1 MFADRFV
8 AIYFRRHIS
17 QQQEIELC
25 DQSALL
31 YTMKFNTYINPSME
45 TATKQF
51 EAVDLNNQGQMLNR
65 QHRYQEALP
74 LFQKAL
80 RLKIEAFGSHSIQAA
95 LSYNS
100 LGECYLK
107 LGNHQLARENFE
119 KALAYRQTEGE
130 CMDTRVTRDNL
141 GRVCE
146 ELGDRQGAR
155 MHRREGANLCGNDEC
170 SANPPGAQTRLPACA
185 KCKAI
190 FYCCASCQRVDWPRH
205 KKYCTI
211 LQSSNP

>member
-1 MFADRFV
+1 MFADRLRSFC
-8 AIYFRRHIS
+8 RHRS
-17 QQQEIELC
+17 QREPQIELC
-25 DQSALL
+25 DINIYFKHPL

-107 LGNHQLARENFE
+107 LGEHPLARENFE

-170 SANPPGAQTRLPACA
+170 SANPGTRLPACA